1 MSNPPVRIGI
11 SSCLLGETVR
21 YDGGHKRNTF
31 FVEILGPQVEW
42 VPICP
47 EVELGL
53 GIPREPLHLLRI
65 KEDIRMVFAGSG
77 EDITDRMRQYARERV
92 AELVAADLSGYVLK
106 TNSPSCGMEHVPVY
120 GASGQAA
127 GEGRGLFAGALLE

>member
-1 MSNPPVRIGI
+1 MSKLPVRIGV

-31 FVEILGPQVEW
+31 LVDILGPQVEW

-53 GIPREPLHLLRI
+53 GIPRESLHLVRM
-65 KEDIRMVFAGSG
+65 KEDIRIVFAGSG

-92 AELVAADLSGYVLK
+92 AELAAADQIYVV
-106 TNSPSCGMEHVPVY
+106 TN
-120 GASGQAA
+120 AA
-127 GEGRGLFAGALLE
+127 NGTALAADKRWHIVQLQPLAP

>member
-31 FVEILGPQVEW
+31 LVEILGPQVEW
-42 VPICP
+42 VPVCP

-53 GIPREPLHLLRI
+53 GVPREPLHLVCL
-65 KEDIRMVFAGSG
+65 EGDFRMVFAGSG
-77 EDITDRMRQYARERV
+77 EDITGRMRQYARERV
-92 AELVAADLSGYVLK
+92 ANLAAADLSGYVLK
-106 TNSPSCGMEHVPVY
+106 TNSPS
-120 GASGQAA
+120 
-127 GEGRGLFAGALLE
+127 